1 MNHISNKILIF
12 LGVLSIV
19 FCQFKKDA
27 EVLETFPR
35 LNFGNTS
42 GPLFSPDQMQM
53 NHGFNFSMGSMDGKV
68 FNSSSYTNSMSFML
82 KPNLLLRSNISIFQ
96 LPANFNKGGEIGYD
110 LSLLYKPTENS
121 LLQFTVQKLPMF
133 YSNSYSPFSLT
144 KAQ

>member
-1 MNHISNKILIF
+1 M
-12 LGVLSIV
+12 
-19 FCQFKKDA
+19 
-27 EVLETFPR
+27 LETFPR
-35 LNFGNTS
+35 LNLGNTS
-42 GPLFSPDQMQM
+42 GPLFSPEQMQM
-53 NHGFNFSMGSMDGKV
+53 NHGFNFSMGSMGDKV

-96 LPANFNKGGEIGYD
+96 LPVNFNKGGEIGYD
-110 LSLLYKPTENS
+110 LSLLYKQTENS